1 MPLLLDEVT
10 LDCGWWARPGQPR
23 PTSHIHITPA
33 KHVTSVLVGFRASVF
48 PNQDFHSSMLVI
60 EDFLSSPLTLLSR
73 PSPVDKR
80 VEMPPKKATKAA
92 KAPGAQPQDQDLTG
106 EYTAELKSLA
116 TQAQHDSAA
125 SSSPSY
131 LRVVFILTL
140 LGVASDISLMT
151 LSPVYGGI
159 PSAVHHA
166 RVLMVGCFLGWA
178 GNLFFRNV
186 LPRGVRTE
194 HLLPVVMA
202 YVPMAQFFLFPYSE
216 KLGALMGPIVTEAAT
231 LGPLAVLSAAVVAD
245 ELEGV
250 KFERLPAF
258 VADAAPGLGSWGVF
272 KLMEMEMGRVL
283 RKHVG
288 EMFVFTRM
296 GVQIVLTAFYSVL
309 APSKW
314 LALAVPALLHTSIL
328 NTHVMT
334 PPATTALN
342 NTLLAE
348 KWSLMERKESVTGY
362 MSVIESL
369 ERGFR
374 VMRCDHSLLGGQ
386 WTILQ
391 GKRVQ
396 EPIYGVFAMLEAVR
410 LVETGEKIED
420 AAAEALIM

>member
-1 MPLLLDEVT
+1 
-10 LDCGWWARPGQPR
+10 
-23 PTSHIHITPA
+23 
-33 KHVTSVLVGFRASVF
+33 
-48 PNQDFHSSMLVI
+48 
-60 EDFLSSPLTLLSR
+60 
-73 PSPVDKR
+73 
-80 VEMPPKKATKAA
+80 MPPKKATKAA
-92 KAPGAQPQDQDLTG
+92 KAPVAQPQDQELT
-106 EYTAELKSLA
+106 EQYTAELKSLA
-116 TQAQHDSAA
+116 SQAQHDSTD

-131 LRVVFILTL
+131 IRVVFILTL
-140 LGVASDISLMT
+140 LGIASDASLMT

-166 RVLMVGCFLGWA
+166 RVVMVGCFLGWA
-178 GNLFFRNV
+178 GNLVLRHV
-186 LPRGVRTE
+186 LPSGLRTE

-202 YVPMAQFFLFPYSE
+202 YVPMAQFFLFGHSE
-216 KLGALMGPIVTEAAT
+216 KLGAVMGPIVTEAVT
-231 LGPLAVLSAAVVAD
+231 LGPLALLSAAVVAD

-250 KFERLPAF
+250 KFEMLPAF

-283 RKHVG
+283 KKHVG

-296 GVQIVLTAFYSVL
+296 GVQFFLTATYGAV

-314 LALAVPALLHTSIL
+314 LALAIPALVHTSVW

-334 PPATTALN
+334 PSATSVLN

-348 KWSLMERKESVTGY
+348 KWSLLERKESITGY

>member
-1 MPLLLDEVT
+1 
-10 LDCGWWARPGQPR
+10 
-23 PTSHIHITPA
+23 
-33 KHVTSVLVGFRASVF
+33 
-48 PNQDFHSSMLVI
+48 
-60 EDFLSSPLTLLSR
+60 
-73 PSPVDKR
+73 
-80 VEMPPKKATKAA
+80 MPPKKSTKAV
-92 KAPGAQPQDQDLTG
+92 KAPGAQDDLTDQ
-106 EYTAELKSLA
+106 YTAELKSLA
-116 TQAQHDSAA
+116 SQAQRDSTAH
-125 SSSPSY
+125 SSPSY
-131 LRVVFILTL
+131 IRVIGILTL
-140 LGVASDISLMT
+140 LGIASDVSLMA

-166 RVLMVGCFLGWA
+166 KVLMIGCFLGWA

-186 LPRGVRTE
+186 LPKSVRTE
-194 HLLPVVMA
+194 NLLPVVMA

-216 KLGALMGPIVTEAAT
+216 KLGAVFGPVVTEAVT

-250 KFERLPAF
+250 KFEKLPAF

-296 GVQIVLTAFYSVL
+296 GVEVVLTASYSAL

-314 LALAVPALLHTSIL
+314 LALAIPALLHTSVL

-334 PPATTALN
+334 PSATAALN
-342 NTLLAE
+342 DTLLAE
-348 KWSLMERKESVTGY
+348 KWSLLDRKESVTGY
-362 MSVIESL
+362 MSVIESM